1 MLDLNSEI
9 KEFKQAWISA
19 DGHFKFVD
27 YNPKFGKFELTGF
40 TGTLSD
46 DELMSTL
53 CAVNASWGMWL
64 KAKQAKTDGVVIK
77 AADIETAITSGPDKV
92 KQLTEHLENVVAEK
106 AIELCNGNLI
116 KASDLTGIYR
126 TTLSKRHKR
135 FIQSR
140 AS

>member
-1 MLDLNSEI
+1 MLDLNFEI
-9 KEFKQAWISA
+9 NEFKQAWISA

-46 DELMSTL
+46 NELMSTL
-53 CAVNASWGMWL
+53 CAVNSSWRMWL

-77 AADIETAITSGPDKV
+77 AADIETAINSGPEKV

-106 AIELCNGNLI
+106 AIELCNGNLFM
-116 KASDLTGIYR
+116 ASVLTGIYR